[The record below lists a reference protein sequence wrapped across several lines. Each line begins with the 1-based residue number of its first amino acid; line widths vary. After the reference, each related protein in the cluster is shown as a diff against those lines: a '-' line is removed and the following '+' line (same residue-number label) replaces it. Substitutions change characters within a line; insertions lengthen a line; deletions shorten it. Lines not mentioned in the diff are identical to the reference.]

1 MKADLLLSGGT
12 IITVD
17 ATRSVIEDGAI
28 AISGDSIVAIG
39 PRGYVT
45 RAHPAHR
52 VIDTRH
58 HVLLPGLID
67 AHSHAGHS
75 LMRGLAATDP
85 KLWLE
90 ACQAVTLRGSSS
102 GFWRSEAR
110 LSALERM
117 MAGITTCVSVLG
129 ANAAATRCDD
139 PAHGIAHCGGMADI
153 GIRSILAVGPCGPPF
168 PSTFASWDGGRCLE
182 FPVSF
187 ERQLETMQALVET
200 CHGRGR
206 SQIALMMPPIPI
218 DLAAASDTAAM
229 HRQGRLVMELQ
240 HRDRLLFH
248 QDGHGSGSI
257 EMADRVFGLLG
268 PDSFVAPGH
277 DLTPGDIATLERLN
291 VAVVHTPASLSCLHG
306 ACPVTALLDRGITV
320 ALGSDGA
327 APEHGADPFR
337 LMLLARRAAQHAAR
351 DEAVL
356 PPGKALEMMTIDAA
370 RALRMDREIGSL
382 EAGKKADIIA
392 IDLRRPHLAPRTMNL
407 WRVVCFAETGDVAT
421 VVVDGEVLMEARVP
435 AGIDTDA
442 VLDEAQLATELML
455 DRTGLRSALAEPKSL
470 WGQTRSKTL
479 RAPTGAR
486 RP

>member
-28 AISGDSIVAIG
+28 AISGDRIAAIG

-67 AHSHAGHS
+67 AHSHAGCG
-75 LMRGLAATDP
+75 LMRGLGAADP
-85 KLWLE
+85 AAWAE
-90 ACQAVTLRGSSS
+90 ACRAVTLRGSSPS
-102 GFWRSEAR
+102 FWRAEAR

-117 MAGITTCVSVLG
+117 MAGVTTFVSVLG
-129 ANAAATRCDD
+129 ANEAAARCDD
-139 PAHGIAHCGGMADI
+139 PAHGFAHCGGVAEI
-153 GIRSILAVGPCGPPF
+153 GIRGVLAVGPCGPPF
-168 PSTFASWDGGRCLE
+168 PSIFASWEGGRSLE
-182 FPVSF
+182 FPVPF

-206 SQIALMMPPIPI
+206 AQIALMMPPVPV
-218 DLAAASDTAAM
+218 DLADAAEIAAIQ
-229 HRQGRLVMELQ
+229 RQGRLVIELQ
-240 HRDRLLFH
+240 HRHRLLFH
-248 QDGHGSGSI
+248 QDGHGRGSI
-257 EMADRVFGLLG
+257 ELADRIYGLLG
-268 PDSFVAPGH
+268 PDSFVTPAH

-291 VAVVHTPASLSCLHG
+291 MAVVHTPAALAELHG
-306 ACPVTALLDRGITV
+306 ACPVAALLERGV
-320 ALGSDGA
+320 PVSLGSDGA

-337 LMLLARRAAQHAAR
+337 LMLLARRSAQLAAQ
-351 DEAVL
+351 DEGAI

-370 RALRMDREIGSL
+370 RTLRMDREIGIL

-392 IDLRRPHLAPRTMNL
+392 VDLRAPHLAPRTMPL
-407 WRVVCFAETGDVAT
+407 WLVVCFAEASDVAT
-421 VVVDGEVLMEARVP
+421 VIVGGEVLMEARRLP
-435 AGIDTDA
+435 TIDMAT

-455 DRTGLRSALAEPKSL
+455 DRTGLRSALAEPKTL

-479 RAPTGAR
+479 RAPTGVR
-486 RP
+486 LP